1 MSKAN
6 ETGAPLPQTGAASQ
20 PGPQRAGAA
29 ARPRSPRGSGRK
41 GTVGRGLSAA
51 AILGFSAALITLVL
65 DQATKL
71 YTLFVFDLP
80 VREPAELT
88 SFINLIV
95 VWNRGISYGL
105 FQQSSELGRWALVV
119 ISILASVGLS
129 VWIRRTTAKVL
140 AASLGLIVGGA
151 IGNVIDR
158 IAYGAVFDFIQ
169 FHIGSWSWY
178 VFNVADA
185 AIVAG
190 VVGLLYD
197 SFVLERRRTKK

>member
-1 MSKAN
+1 MIKGDEPEKA
-6 ETGAPLPQTGAASQ
+6 LPNGGLSDPSGLQRPRAAT
-20 PGPQRAGAA
+20 
-29 ARPRSPRGSGRK
+29 RPRSPK
-41 GTVGRGLSAA
+41 GGGKSRAKKDGLSAA
-51 AILGFSAALITLVL
+51 AILGFTAAFVTLVL

-71 YTLFVFDLP
+71 YTLFVYDLP
-80 VREPAELT
+80 VKEPVELGP
-88 SFINLIV
+88 FVNLIV

-105 FQQSSELGRWALVV
+105 FQQNTELGRWILVLV
-119 ISILASVGLS
+119 SVLASVGLS
-129 VWIRRTTAKVL
+129 FWIGRTQGKLL
-140 AASLGLIVGGA
+140 AAALGLIVGGA

-158 IAYGAVFDFIQ
+158 LAYGAVFDFIQ

-197 SFVLERRRTKK
+197 SFVLEGRRAK